1 MGDIIFGIL
10 IIVFLFR
17 AQIAELLAH
26 TYTDIKKI

>member
-17 AQIAELLAH
+17 AQIAELLAAIA
-26 TYTDIKKI
+26 DRIKK